1 VAGGAVL
8 ACPRLSIATLC
19 AITVVTER
27 SMTYTD
33 QWKAISSRILGLM
46 RAGTLHAQFLAVRSS
61 DTYSRAKR
69 LREHCVAV
77 ISAIRQFREQF
88 RQTLPPDSLVSIDE
102 FVQKA
107 DELTREK
114 NGSPDAFQERVWA
127 ALVALTAF
135 ETEISFILS
144 NPQESIRARSERA
157 FAHLQRLIVV
167 DSTFRE
173 RWKGAFE
180 DGEVA
185 CEKLGAV
192 HLLLHGIWAFKVDAS
207 GARTDLV
214 FQEPAGSLANEQR
227 YVDGFVLTEW
237 KKSDLGDD
245 PTVRFQQARSQAHR
259 YAQGALAGTE
269 LTAYRYAVVVSRQQ
283 VSIPE
288 DLREGEVVY
297 RHINIAVDPLSPSR
311 R

>member
-1 VAGGAVL
+1 MIY
-8 ACPRLSIATLC
+8 P
-19 AITVVTER
+19 
-27 SMTYTD
+27 D
-33 QWKAISSRILGLM
+33 QWKALSSRILGLVQ
-46 RAGTLHAQFLAVRSS
+46 AGHLHARFLAVRSS

-69 LREHCVAV
+69 LRQHCVAV
-77 ISAIRQFREQF
+77 VLAIRQFRDQF
-88 RQTLPPDSLVSIDE
+88 QHSLPANALASIDE
-102 FVQKA
+102 FVKKA
-107 DELTREK
+107 DELNRDA
-114 NGSPDAFQERVWA
+114 NGSPNAFQERVWA
-127 ALVALTAF
+127 ALVALAAF

-144 NPQESIRARSERA
+144 NAQESIRARSERA

-173 RWKGAFE
+173 KWKAAFE
-180 DGEVA
+180 EGEVA

-192 HLLLHGIWAFKVDAS
+192 HLLLHGIWAFKVDAG

-237 KKSDLGDD
+237 KKAGLADD
-245 PTVRFQQARSQAHR
+245 PESRFEQARLQARR

-283 VSIPE
+283 ISTLDDV
-288 DLREGEVVY
+288 REGEVVY
-297 RHINIAVDPLSPSR
+297 RHINIAVDPRPPSR
-311 R
+311 S